1 MVRTIAGV
9 VVGIVA
15 WFVVALGIA
24 FVLAKL
30 APGLDAALKVHAT
43 ATALA
48 GRLAISFIGSLVSG
62 YLAARIGSQ
71 RAALVAGVLLL
82 AFWGYYHV
90 TVIWNQFPVWYH
102 LTFFVSLVL
111 LSVLGGRFAGQPKRV
126 FA

>member
-24 FVLAKL
+24 FVLAML

-111 LSVLGGRFAGQPKRV
+111 LS
-126 FA
+126 